1 MLKMRRSACML
12 VGAAGMYFLDP
23 SLGRRRRAAARDK
36 LRSRVAQQRRR
47 RSQRAAF
54 EQGRRRGELFARAGA
69 GEFHQQD
76 DRSVAEH
83 LHAVLE
89 RTDVPTTDVTVEVV
103 DDRVRLRGQ
112 VRTDDDRARVL
123 AAVGA
128 EAGSRQVESMLHLP
142 DEPAPNKA
150 PSRLA

>member
-1 MLKMRRSACML
+1 MVKMRRAACVL

-23 SLGRRRRAAARDK
+23 SLGKRRRAMARDK
-36 LRSRVAQQRRR
+36 MRSRIAHQRRR
-47 RSQRAAF
+47 RSQRAAY
-54 EQGRRRGELFARAGA
+54 EQGRSRGEMFARAGA
-69 GEFHQQD
+69 GEFHQRDNQ
-76 DRSVAEH
+76 SVAEH

-103 DDRVRLRGQ
+103 DDLVRLRGQ
-112 VRTDDDRARVL
+112 VRTDEERDRVL

-142 DEPAPNKA
+142 NEPAPNKA
-150 PSRLA
+150 PSRKA